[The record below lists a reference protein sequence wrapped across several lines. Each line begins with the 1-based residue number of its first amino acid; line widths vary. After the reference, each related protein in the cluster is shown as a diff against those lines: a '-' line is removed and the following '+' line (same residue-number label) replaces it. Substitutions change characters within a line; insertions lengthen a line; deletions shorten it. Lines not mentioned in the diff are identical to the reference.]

1 MTKIKHAIASAVSV
15 AALFGS
21 LGLTPVTV
29 SADDKKM
36 SAVEEGKKIAFNRKL
51 GNCLGCHQMDDGAL
65 PGNIGPPLI
74 AMKAR
79 YPDKAKLRA
88 QIYDATVRNP
98 HSAMPPF
105 GRHGVLTDDQIDKIT
120 EYVHTL

>member
-21 LGLTPVTV
+21 LGLTSVTV
-29 SADDKKM
+29 SAGEKM
-36 SAVEEGKKIAFNRKL
+36 SAVDEGKKLAFNRKM

-65 PGNIGPPLI
+65 PGNIGPPLM

-98 HSAMPPF
+98 HTMMPPF
-105 GRHGVLTDDQIDKIT
+105 GRHGILTDDQIDKIT
-120 EYVHTL
+120 EYVYTL